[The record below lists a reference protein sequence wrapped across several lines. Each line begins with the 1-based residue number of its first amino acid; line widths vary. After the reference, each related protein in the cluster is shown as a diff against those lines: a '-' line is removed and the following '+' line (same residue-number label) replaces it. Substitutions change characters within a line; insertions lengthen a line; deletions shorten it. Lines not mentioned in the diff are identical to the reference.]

1 MTKSYCTTGEM
12 RNANKILF
20 RTFNARGYLEDLK
33 VDYSIV
39 SKFTVGKGGRLWNY
53 LI

>member
-12 RNANKILF
+12 RNANKILVG
-20 RTFNARGYLEDLK
+20 TFNARGYLEDLK

-39 SKFTVGKGGRLWNY
+39 SKLTVREGGRLWN
-53 LI
+53 